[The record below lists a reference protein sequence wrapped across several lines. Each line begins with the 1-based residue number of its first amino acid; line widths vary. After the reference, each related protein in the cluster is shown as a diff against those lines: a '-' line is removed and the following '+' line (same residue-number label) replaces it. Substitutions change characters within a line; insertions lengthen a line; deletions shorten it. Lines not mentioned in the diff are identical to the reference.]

1 MNITVNNQRT
11 HCFYVTDVT
20 FMKTDCELGH
30 KAIFNLKHYP
40 EELFETENVRLY
52 NSWVKENYLNLK
64 SF

>member
-1 MNITVNNQRT
+1 
-11 HCFYVTDVT
+11 
-20 FMKTDCELGH
+20 MKTDCELGH